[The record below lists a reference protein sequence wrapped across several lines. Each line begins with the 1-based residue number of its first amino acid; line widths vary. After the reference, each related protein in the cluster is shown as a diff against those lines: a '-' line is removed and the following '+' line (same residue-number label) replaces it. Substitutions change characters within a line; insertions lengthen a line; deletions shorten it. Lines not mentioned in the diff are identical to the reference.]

1 MPGFLPEVSGRL
13 LMCRKGLAKHANML
27 KRYFAEVSVVSRF
40 ERKFGDPIP
49 AICFKN
55 VRLDKANTVT
65 DHAWINPASMHMEEP
80 FPASLEE
87 GATVSFNATVARYNK
102 GPRKAKEDYGL
113 FAVRDVTI
121 ICESET

>member
-1 MPGFLPEVSGRL
+1 MPGFLPEVSGRFL
-13 LMCRKGLAKHANML
+13 RMCRKGLAKHAH
-27 KRYFAEVSVVSRF
+27 KVQRYFAEVSVISSVCTM
-40 ERKFGDPIP
+40 PTV
-49 AICFKN
+49 CFKN

-65 DHAWINPASMHMEEP
+65 DHAWINPASMHQEEP
-80 FPASLEE
+80 FPADLEE
-87 GATVSFNATVARYNK
+87 GATVSFNATVARYGK